1 MKVRSAAFLLGFAVA
16 ILPAFA
22 GDPTL
27 PRPKAGKVEILP
39 LSEVKPGMKATAWTV
54 FQGTEPEPVP
64 IEIMGL
70 MKNAWGPKQD
80 IILAK
85 MGGKAIRTNV
95 AGGMSGSPVYYN
107 GKLLG
112 AVALRLSTFSP
123 DAICGITPIE
133 LMLEIND
140 FDRSKPENSRT
151 PEKVV
156 ARDIDSRGLYGRQ
169 GQVAVPSEMVGQAVG
184 AGMPMMVPIETPLN
198 FSGFGES
205 TLQEFGPMFRQMGIA
220 VAQGGAGTTTH
231 SSKPVAGWE
240 HSLNPGESVAGVL
253 VDGDMSVTGLGTVTY
268 NDGKKVLAFGHPFF
282 NLGPVS
288 MPMTKGEVLMTLA
301 SSYQPNKMANATDVV
316 GALHQ
321 DRHSG
326 IEGVLGAE
334 SEMIP
339 VSVKVRSLDDKEAVV
354 REKSLHFNV
363 FVQQKWTPYL
373 MMLTLYNSV
382 SELNDFRDEATY
394 RLKGTVQMGSNQN
407 LSLSNMQ
414 ANGEL
419 PMPAPMALAGWF
431 GDKFNRLYLNNV
443 ATPDVKSV
451 NVTVDLL
458 PDRRVTTVES
468 AWVADSEVRPGEEVP
483 VKVFL
488 RPYRGDMI
496 ERDFKVRIPD
506 GLSRGDHR
514 IVLSDA
520 DTANRMQNIAGSAN
534 RFIDVANTVSLINQE
549 RSNTK
554 LYVSLVKASPTAYY
568 DDKTMPSLP
577 SSVLNVMQSGLA
589 ANRSLITSPETATE
603 QMALPFD
610 AVVTG
615 SYSLRIHVK

>member
-1 MKVRSAAFLLGFAVA
+1 
-16 ILPAFA
+16 
-22 GDPTL
+22 
-27 PRPKAGKVEILP
+27 
-39 LSEVKPGMKATAWTV
+39 
-54 FQGTEPEPVP
+54 
-64 IEIMGL
+64 
-70 MKNAWGPKQD
+70 
-80 IILAK
+80 
-85 MGGKAIRTNV
+85 
-95 AGGMSGSPVYYN
+95 
-107 GKLLG
+107 
-112 AVALRLSTFSP
+112 
-123 DAICGITPIE
+123 
-133 LMLEIND
+133 
-140 FDRSKPENSRT
+140 
-151 PEKVV
+151 
-156 ARDIDSRGLYGRQ
+156 
-169 GQVAVPSEMVGQAVG
+169 MVGQAVG
-184 AGMPMMVPIETPLN
+184 AGMPMMVPIDTPLS

-205 TLQEFGPMFRQMGIA
+205 TLREFGPMFQQMGIA

-231 SSKPVAGWE
+231 SSKPAAGWE

-301 SSYQPNKMANATDVV
+301 SSYQPNKMANATDMV

-326 IEGVLGAE
+326 IKGVLGAE

-394 RLKGTVQMGSNQN
+394 RLKGTVQMGSNQS

-458 PDRRVTTVES
+458 PDRRVATVES

-496 ERDFKVRIPD
+496 ERDFKVKIPD
-506 GLSRGDHR
+506 GLAQGDHR

-549 RSNTK
+549 RTNNK
-554 LYVSLVKASPTAYY
+554 LYVSLVKTSPTAYY
-568 DDKTMPSLP
+568 DDKTLPSLP

-589 ANRSLITSPETATE
+589 ANRSLITSPETASE

-610 AVVTG
+610 SVVTG